1 MKMKIFF
8 PVHLTLLLLV
18 APLSL
23 FGQDAEVTPD
33 EKARAVEYFIQGIN
47 DFENEDYERALDN
60 LTAAHLTLSDDSG
73 INYALS
79 DVYLAMG
86 DFSNAAY
93 YGQLAAT
100 ADPENKWYHLQLAD
114 IYRQSGRTESAME
127 AFDNALKHH
136 PRDVDILYMKANT
149 YIEFGELLKANEL
162 FDRIIEIR
170 GSEFEIH
177 LRKFQN
183 FNALQMRE
191 DALKELEKMR
201 EINPGNLTTLHTISQ
216 YYLELGD
223 EVSARETLL
232 DARDRN
238 PRDPQ
243 TLILL
248 AEIFI
253 NNMEWQNL
261 GETFIS
267 MIEDPLINPTQKMEL
282 VSFIYHQQQRYPNEP
297 VLAEQAESA
306 IRTFSNSEP
315 SYGPA
320 QLIAAEFYLQR
331 NELEPALETLKR
343 VNETVP
349 EESEAWSQ
357 RMQIL
362 FSMQRYDEVIE
373 LSSEANEQAP
383 NNAFIQF
390 FTGASYMMNDQPE
403 MAEKWLSEA
412 TNAPARRNF
421 RSIVYG
427 SLGDVKTDLDKW
439 EEAVEAYETALRLDS
454 NNHNAMNN
462 YAYYL
467 SVRGERLDYAQQMAE
482 RAIALEPVNAA
493 YLDTIGWI
501 HFKKGNYEDA
511 RKYIKMSI
519 ETGDASAE
527 VYEHMGDVYKA
538 LDDEEEARNW
548 WKRALEMD
556 PERDYLEERI
566 R

>member
-1 MKMKIFF
+1 MTMKIIF
-8 PVHLTLLLLV
+8 PVYLALLLL
-18 APLSL
+18 APLTL
-23 FGQDAEVTPD
+23 FGQNAEVTPD

-60 LTAAHLTLSDDSG
+60 LTAAHLTLSDDAG

-114 IYRQSGRTESAME
+114 IYRQSGRAESAME
-127 AFDNALKHH
+127 AFNNALTHH

-170 GSEFEIH
+170 GPEFEIH

-183 FNALQMRE
+183 FNALQKR
-191 DALKELEKMR
+191 DAALKELEKMR

>member
-1 MKMKIFF
+1 
-8 PVHLTLLLLV
+8 
-18 APLSL
+18 
-23 FGQDAEVTPD
+23 
-33 EKARAVEYFIQGIN
+33 
-47 DFENEDYERALDN
+47 
-60 LTAAHLTLSDDSG
+60 
-73 INYALS
+73 
-79 DVYLAMG
+79 
-86 DFSNAAY
+86 
-93 YGQLAAT
+93 
-100 ADPENKWYHLQLAD
+100 
-114 IYRQSGRTESAME
+114 
-127 AFDNALKHH
+127 
-136 PRDVDILYMKANT
+136 
-149 YIEFGELLKANEL
+149 
-162 FDRIIEIR
+162 
-170 GSEFEIH
+170 
-177 LRKFQN
+177 
-183 FNALQMRE
+183 
-191 DALKELEKMR
+191 
-201 EINPGNLTTLHTISQ
+201 
-216 YYLELGD
+216 
-223 EVSARETLL
+223 
-232 DARDRN
+232 
-238 PRDPQ
+238 
-243 TLILL
+243 
-248 AEIFI
+248 
-253 NNMEWQNL
+253 
-261 GETFIS
+261 
-267 MIEDPLINPTQKMEL
+267 
-282 VSFIYHQQQRYPNEP
+282 
-297 VLAEQAESA
+297 
-306 IRTFSNSEP
+306 
-315 SYGPA
+315 
-320 QLIAAEFYLQR
+320 
-331 NELEPALETLKR
+331 
-343 VNETVP
+343 
-349 EESEAWSQ
+349 
-357 RMQIL
+357 MQIL

>member
-1 MKMKIFF
+1 MKMKSFF
-8 PVHLTLLLLV
+8 PVYLALLLL

-33 EKARAVEYFIQGIN
+33 EKTRAVEYFIQGIN
-47 DFENEDYERALDN
+47 DFENQDFERALDN
-60 LTAAHLTLSDDSG
+60 LTAAHLTLSDDAG

-79 DVYLAMG
+79 DVYLVMG

-114 IYRQSGRTESAME
+114 IHRQSGQIELAME

-149 YIEFGELLKANEL
+149 YIEFGELLKANKL

-170 GSEFEIH
+170 GPEFEIH

-191 DALKELEKMR
+191 SALKELEKMR

-223 EVSARETLL
+223 EESARETLL

-253 NNMEWQNL
+253 SNREWQNL

-282 VSFIYHQQQRYPNEP
+282 VSFIYHQQQRFPNEP

-315 SYGPA
+315 AYGPA

-343 VNETVP
+343 VNQTVP

-390 FTGASYMMNDQPE
+390 FTGAAYMLNGQPE
-403 MAEKWLSEA
+403 MAENWLLEA

-482 RAIALEPVNAA
+482 RAIALEPGNAA

-511 RKYIKMSI
+511 RKYIKLSI

-527 VYEHMGDVYKA
+527 VYEHMGDVYET
-538 LDDEEEARNW
+538 LDDEEEAINW
-548 WKRALEMD
+548 WKKALEMD